1 MTGSITE
8 IFDKMEF
15 KIYEYHNE
23 VLNSMMIL
31 KNYYQ
36 KMDLKCDI
44 CFNKYSEQIIFQHTV
59 ILFFI

>member
-36 KMDLKCDI
+36 TPYNI
-44 CFNKYSEQIIFQHTV
+44 
-59 ILFFI
+59 